1 MTFTREGRPRIFP
14 VYPLLTAIT
23 ILGIL
28 SPYLIP
34 YPMGMRK
41 KMRNKMKADWK
52 VAKVTRDKNKLKR
65 LKKAEAA
72 KAA

>member
-1 MTFTREGRPRIFP
+1 
-14 VYPLLTAIT
+14 
-23 ILGIL
+23 
-28 SPYLIP
+28 
-34 YPMGMRK
+34 MGMRK

>member
-1 MTFTREGRPRIFP
+1 MVFIHPHRPRIFC
-14 VYPLLTAIT
+14 VYPLLTEVF
-23 ILGIL
+23 ILDIL
-28 SPYLIP
+28 SPYLTP